1 MQLTER
7 QERKLYET
15 AKIYLRRMNAKDE
28 ETIHTRASVAQAAR
42 KAMGGKVSGSDHFV
56 VKMFVEWYSM
66 NVAPPD
72 KLVINRPYKHDRLMQ
87 ASIARLTDMPVILS
101 MNSRSPKP

>member
-7 QERKLYET
+7 QHRKLYQD
-15 AKIYLRRMNAKDE
+15 ARMYLRRIYPGDEVALHTKDLVAK
-28 ETIHTRASVAQAAR
+28 AAA
-42 KAMGGKVSGSDHFV
+42 KAMGGKAEGSNNAIVH
-56 VKMFVEWYSM
+56 MFVEWYRM